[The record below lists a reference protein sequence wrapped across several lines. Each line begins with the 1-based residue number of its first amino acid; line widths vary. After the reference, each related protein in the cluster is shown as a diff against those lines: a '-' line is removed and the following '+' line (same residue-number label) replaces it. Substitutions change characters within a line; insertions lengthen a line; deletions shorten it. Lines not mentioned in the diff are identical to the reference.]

1 MKKNILYLGMLL
13 LGMTVMFASCS
24 SNDDPNPSPSPVV
37 DPVEAADIDYKASN
51 ADNWHKYTIAVAR
64 LLSNDASSLY
74 DAWNASYKGGEAYA
88 QTFKSAKGAYKSY
101 NDCLQEIIEGC
112 ADIAN
117 EVGESKIGDPYEKKV
132 SGKDQE
138 ALYAVESWYSWHSRD
153 DYTNNI
159 YSIKNSFY
167 GNLGNTITS
176 SKYEENSIASFVK
189 KNNPDL
195 FDKVNSAIN
204 EAAQAIQNIPQPFRN
219 NINSKE
225 AEAAMEACSVLE
237 KALSNDLKPYIIS
250 QDADAAYEKI
260 VASYVDGVVLPTYK
274 DLKEKVQNLQA
285 VVTTLNT
292 SRTTANFAAAAE
304 AWLQARAPWET
315 SEAFLFGPVG
325 DLGLDPNMDSWP
337 LDQEAIVNILEKGD
351 FGSLDWDGEYDEDS
365 EDISAAQEVRGFHT
379 LEFLIFKDG
388 EARKVK

>member
-13 LGMTVMFASCS
+13 LGMTMMSASCS
-24 SNDDPNPSPSPVV
+24 DNDDPKPSPTPVETP
-37 DPVEAADIDYKASN
+37 DEAADIDYKASN
-51 ADNWHKYTIAVAR
+51 ADNWHKYTVAVAR
-64 LLSNDASSLY
+64 LLSNDASSLLG
-74 DAWNASYKGGEAYA
+74 AWNDSYKGGESYA
-88 QTFKSAKGAYKSY
+88 VTFKSAKGAYKSY

-117 EVGESKIGDPYEKKV
+117 EVGESKIGDPYEKKM

-138 ALYAVESWYSWHSRD
+138 ALYAVESWFSWHSRD

-176 SKYEENSIASFVK
+176 SKYDENSIASYVR

-195 FDKVNSAIN
+195 FDKVNDAIN
-204 EAAQAIQNIPQPFRN
+204 DAAQAIQNIPQPFRN

-225 AEAAMEACSVLE
+225 AEAAMEACSALE
-237 KALSNDLKPYIIS
+237 KVLSNDLKPYIIS
-250 QDADAAYEKI
+250 QDADEAYGTI
-260 VASYVDGVVLPTYK
+260 VAAYVDGVVLPTYK
-274 DLKEKVQNLQA
+274 DLNDKVQALLA
-285 VVTTLNT
+285 AVTTLNA
-292 SRTTANFAAAAE
+292 SRTTSNFAAAAE

-351 FGSLDWDGEYDEDS
+351 FGSLDWNGEYDEDS

-379 LEFLIFKDG
+379 LEFLLFKDG